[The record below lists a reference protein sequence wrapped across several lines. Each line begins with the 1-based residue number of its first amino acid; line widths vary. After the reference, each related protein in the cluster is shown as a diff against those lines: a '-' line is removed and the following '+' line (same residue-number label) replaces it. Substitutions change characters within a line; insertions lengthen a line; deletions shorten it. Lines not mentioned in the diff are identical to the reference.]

1 MMSPRSGVGTSSGIY
16 PRRGA
21 GVAANDK
28 SLSVGCLTRF
38 SANCF
43 HLRVIALSCPKT
55 ECRHRRT
62 HQRGRDELRHRA
74 GPEQILPCR
83 RQGAGRCQSAGGR
96 RRNGRL
102 AGRVRF
108 RQVDAAA
115 PSGRFRRGRRGL
127 GQRHRQWPADPAS
140 RQAQPAGARR
150 ARQHRLCV
158 PAVQSG
164 GPPAGDHQR
173 TDRHAAARAAVAQ
186 PDAFR
191 RDEVRAGLDALAR
204 WYRRLCIPAR
214 LDPVRRPAAARR
226 HRAHAGA
233 ERPRHPGR
241 RADRLARSRILA
253 PRDDGHAGADQAAA
267 ARWPWWCRCTRS
279 TWRCAIARARRAAPG
294 RVRRP
299 QRQP

>member
-1 MMSPRSGVGTSSGIY
+1 MPTSTNTS
-16 PRRGA
+16 
-21 GVAANDK
+21 
-28 SLSVGCLTRF
+28 
-38 SANCF
+38 
-43 HLRVIALSCPKT
+43 
-55 ECRHRRT
+55 
-62 HQRGRDELRHRA
+62 RGRDELRHRRA

-127 GQRHRQWPADPAS
+127 GQRHGQWPADPAS

-150 ARQHRLCV
+150 ARQYRLRV

-186 PDAFR
+186 PDALVPAR
-191 RDEVRAGLDALAR
+191 RSPRRPGRACPS

-241 RADRLARSRILA
+241 RADRLAGSR
-253 PRDDGHAGADQAAA
+253 
-267 ARWPWWCRCTRS
+267 T
-279 TWRCAIARARRAAPG
+279 RAA
-294 RVRRP
+294 
-299 QRQP
+299 